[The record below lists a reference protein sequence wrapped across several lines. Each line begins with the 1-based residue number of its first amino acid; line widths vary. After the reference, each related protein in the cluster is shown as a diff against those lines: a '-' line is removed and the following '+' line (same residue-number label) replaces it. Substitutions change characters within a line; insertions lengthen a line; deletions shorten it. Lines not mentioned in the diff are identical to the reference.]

1 MGEIGYIIGVAVGTL
16 IKFAL
21 PVAIIALI
29 VFLIVKSRKGKK

>member
-29 VFLIVKSRKGKK
+29 VFLIVRGKKKK